1 MSVSSQ
7 KTVSVPATISRSG
20 GPSDRA
26 VGAMIREA
34 ISIGVPVYNDGDAH
48 GCAEVYRECL
58 EDILSLQGAL
68 DGDTRLAVE
77 EVLRKLPSQ
86 PSDDKRAWVLRHTL
100 DAILAGG
107 LQPPASPSLGASDKS
122 HSAARSAPAEK
133 TPPSLTLSE
142 KAAPTAASSAPA
154 AADATVLMVEDATV
168 PNALFTSAAA
178 AASGEAAGKDARTLS
193 EAQGG
198 GQPAK
203 EEAESTLS
211 TLPARETAGVSAE
224 VTDDGWEEELACSI
238 CLEFLWDPVKLRC
251 GHHFCRCCLL
261 RTTQLSPDGGRCPNC
276 RAKIDVDPNEV
287 EADADLQA
295 TVHARVPADERLLRS
310 ESARRELERLRAVQV
325 HTIPIFAMSP
335 GVRPGDP
342 VSLNLFEPRYRE
354 MARRIMAP
362 GGNKLFVFVGSLP
375 ASAASGCLVLVER
388 SATQINGNTFSKVI
402 FYSDFTESMY

>member
-1 MSVSSQ
+1 VSSQ
-7 KTVSVPATISRSG
+7 KTVIVPATISRSG

-48 GCAEVYRECL
+48 GCAEVYQECL

-68 DGDTRLAVE
+68 DGDTRFAVE

-122 HSAARSAPAEK
+122 HSAARSAPAGK
-133 TPPSLTLSE
+133 NPPSLTLSE
-142 KAAPTAASSAPA
+142 KAAPTAATSAAGATVPMV
-154 AADATVLMVEDATV
+154 ADATVPKV
-168 PNALFTSAAA
+168 LFPSAAA
-178 AASGEAAGKDARTLS
+178 ATSGEAAGKDARTLS
-193 EAQGG
+193 ETQEG

-211 TLPARETAGVSAE
+211 TLPALETEGVSAE

-238 CLEFLWDPVKLRC
+238 CLEFLWDPVKLGC

-261 RTTQLSPDGGRCPNC
+261 RTMQLSPDGGRCPNC
-276 RAKIDVDPNEV
+276 RAKIDVDPNDL
-287 EADADLQA
+287 EADADLLA
-295 TVHARVPADERLLRS
+295 AVHTKVPADERLLRS
-310 ESARRELERLRAVQV
+310 ESARRELEQLRAVQV

-362 GGNKLFVFVGSLP
+362 GGNKLFVFVGSVP
-375 ASAASGCLVLVER
+375 ASGASGCLVLVER
-388 SATQINGNTFSKVI
+388 SASQINGNTLSK
-402 FYSDFTESMY
+402 YSFIVTLKNNT